1 MNREEAAKLLPIIKA
16 FSEGKTIQF
25 YDSQIDIED
34 IENWEDCEYPDF
46 DATRYKFRI
55 KPEPKYHPFKGA
67 EECWCEMQKHQP
79 FGWLKT
85 IGVRTHFAECKSIG
99 ELVMIGLEN
108 TPHIYEYAF
117 HTYTF
122 ADGTPFGVKVEE

>member
-1 MNREEAAKLLPIIKA
+1 MDRKQAAELLPIIKA
-16 FSEGKTIQF
+16 FAEGRK
-25 YDSQIDIED
+25 IEYREKGEEHWGVTNTPTFN
-34 IENWEDCEYPDF
+34 IESNEY
-46 DATRYKFRI
+46 RI
-55 KPEPKYHPFKGA
+55 KPEPTYRPFANA
-67 EECWCEMQKHQP
+67 EECWAEMQKHQP

-108 TPHIYEYAF
+108 TPHIYEHAF

>member
-1 MNREEAAKLLPIIKA
+1 MDKKNLKIVMPILQAIV
-16 FSEGKTIQF
+16 EGKTIQHRTINKEWLDTCVGSLDHIVT
-25 YDSQIDIED
+25 Y
-34 IENWEDCEYPDF
+34 
-46 DATRYKFRI
+46 YKDYRI
-55 KPEPKYHPFKGA
+55 KPEPTYRPFANA
-67 EECWCEMQKHQP
+67 EECWQEMQEHQP

-108 TPHIYEYAF
+108 TPHIYEHAF

>member
-1 MNREEAAKLLPIIKA
+1 MNRKEATEILPVIQA
-16 FSEGKTIQF
+16 YAEGKEIQLF
-25 YDSQIDIED
+25 VGGRWVDTKYITSNNSPQH
-34 IENWEDCEYPDF
+34 Y
-46 DATRYKFRI
+46 RI
-55 KPEPKYHPFKGA
+55 KPKSTYRPFANA
-67 EECWCEMQKHQP
+67 EECWQEMQEHQP

-108 TPHIYEYAF
+108 TPHIYEHAF

-122 ADGTPFGVKVEE
+122 TDGTPFGVKVEE